1 MRLTLRTLLAW
12 LDDTLP
18 PAEVREIGQQVADS
32 PFAQDLVE
40 KIRRV
45 TRQRRLTVP
54 NGSGADATDPNLV
67 ASYLDNQLSPEQVG
81 EFEKRCL
88 TSDVHLAEVASAHQI
103 LSLIGQRA
111 KVPAEARHRMYH
123 LIKGREAVGEDVPRT
138 FAPPED
144 EDLTEPIAPWAASD
158 LPRRPWLDRFGP
170 ALAVVALLG
179 VLVWSAWVSVG
190 PSMHPRDRD
199 QLAHVGELT
208 SPATAAKV
216 KESTPKPAEPKNEAE
231 TTKAEAKAVADR
243 AEAKPKR
250 EASSTPKVES
260 LPVGVVGVLGDTT
273 GIVLRY
279 DEEGRSWKRLEPKA
293 SLKAGDRVL
302 ALAPYRVP
310 LQVGKN
316 EFELVATV
324 TPAAGGAP
332 IRDTEVRIRADA
344 GGARPRLELVR
355 GRVVI
360 RGTDA
365 AQPVP
370 IGFDGA
376 TLQVS
381 VPPGVP
387 VGLERVARR
396 APGESAPSPTL
407 RIYAPEGNVAIA
419 AGAES
424 ATLKGP
430 AAVRFRA
437 PAEFAEKAETPAP
450 PWVSETSTPPLD
462 AELGQQFVQ
471 FFKTERGGQEF
482 TASACLAEALDP
494 SNPKEI
500 RRLAVA
506 GLAALGNELDI
517 VAQALN
523 LPNDR
528 PGRLAAIEALRAQ
541 LATSPDAEKALRA
554 AFSQAGG
561 DEYADQ
567 VVRLLKGYTPAEGKD
582 EATLDSLVGLL
593 ESSEPALRELALDNL
608 MALTD
613 RDDLGY
619 DPDKP
624 KGKGLTDWKELA
636 HSKSLVPGS
645 KEK

>member
-18 PAEVREIGQQVADS
+18 PAEVREIGQQVSES

-54 NGSGADATDPNLV
+54 NGTGPDATDPNLV
-67 ASYLDNQLSPEQVG
+67 ASYLDNQLPPEQVG
-81 EFEKRCL
+81 EYEKRCL
-88 TSDVHLAEVASAHQI
+88 TSDVHLAEVASVHQI
-103 LSLIGQRA
+103 LSLIGQKA

-123 LIKGREAVGEDVPRT
+123 LIKGREAVGDHVPRA
-138 FAPPED
+138 FAPPE
-144 EDLTEPIAPWAASD
+144 EEPLTEPIAPWAAAE
-158 LPRRPWLDRFGP
+158 LPRRPWLDRYGP

-179 VLVWSAWVSVG
+179 LLLWSAWLSVG
-190 PSMHPRDRD
+190 PSTHPRDRD
-199 QLAHVGELT
+199 ELARVSGPTEPT
-208 SPATAAKV
+208 PAPKPKEQAKV
-216 KESTPKPAEPKNEAE
+216 AEPKAEA
-231 TTKAEAKAVADR
+231 TTKPEAGSDTGR

-250 EASSTPKVES
+250 TKTSPPVEA
-260 LPVGVVGVLGDTT
+260 LPVGAVGVLGDTT
-273 GIVLRY
+273 GIALRF
-279 DEEGRSWKRLEPKA
+279 DEDGRSWKRLEPKA
-293 SLKAGDRVL
+293 KLKAGDRVL
-302 ALAPYRVP
+302 ALAPYRIP

-324 TPAAGGAP
+324 SPGTGGSP
-332 IRDTEVRIRADA
+332 IRDTEVRLRTDA

-365 AQPVP
+365 NQPVP
-370 IGFDGA
+370 VGFDGA
-376 TLQVS
+376 TLQIN

-387 VGLERVARR
+387 VGLERLARR
-396 APGESAPSPTL
+396 APGQAAPPPTL
-407 RIYAPEGNVAIA
+407 RIYAPEGDVTVA
-419 AGAES
+419 AGAENT
-424 ATLKGP
+424 TLKGP
-430 AAVRFRA
+430 AAVRFRK

-450 PWVSETSTPPLD
+450 PWVAETSMPALD
-462 AELGQQFVQ
+462 AELGQQFAQ
-471 FFKTERGGQEF
+471 FFKTERAQEF
-482 TASACLAEALDP
+482 PPSSCLVEAFDAA
-494 SNPKEI
+494 NPKEI
-500 RRLAVA
+500 RRIAVA
-506 GLAALGNELDI
+506 GLGALGNELDI
-517 VAQALN
+517 VATAIN
-523 LPNDR
+523 TPNDR
-528 PGRLAAIEALRAQ
+528 PGRLAAIEVLRGQ
-541 LATSPDAEKALRA
+541 LATSPDAEKSLRA

-567 VVRLLKGYTPAEGKD
+567 IVRLLKGYTPDEGKD

-593 ESSEPALRELALDNL
+593 ESSEPALRELALEDL

-624 KGKGLTDWKELA
+624 KGNGLTAWKELA
-636 HSKSLVPGS
+636 RTKSLVPGP